1 MALAGA
7 RPGVFP
13 VALGATAVACWTFCA
28 GRPWCW
34 LPKEVGMFA
43 RVTVVEVPPG
53 QFDKARQLLN
63 TAAERTRGLRGH
75 RASYWLGDPKTGRLV
90 TVALYNTQD
99 EVRASA
105 DKVAAWKEELI
116 PQAGGRLVSVEEYE
130 VLIGG

>member
-1 MALAGA
+1 
-7 RPGVFP
+7 
-13 VALGATAVACWTFCA
+13 
-28 GRPWCW
+28 
-34 LPKEVGMFA
+34 MFA

-75 RASYWLGDPKTGRLV
+75 RASYWLGDPQTGKLV

-105 DKVAAWKEELI
+105 DKVAAWKEELV
-116 PQAGGRLVSVEEYE
+116 PQAGGRLVSVDEYE